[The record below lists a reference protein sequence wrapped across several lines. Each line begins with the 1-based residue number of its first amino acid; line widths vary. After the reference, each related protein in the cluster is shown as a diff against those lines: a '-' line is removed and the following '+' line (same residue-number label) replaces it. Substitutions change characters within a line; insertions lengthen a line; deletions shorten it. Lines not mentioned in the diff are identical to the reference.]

1 MCAMDARSA
10 PKIGKI
16 IKRARERKR
25 MSQAE
30 AAAALS
36 VSRSALNA
44 WENDRAYPRS
54 SIGAIEALYGISLDS
69 EPEPEPAI
77 PKNLLKEIM
86 TTDGLTPEQRQAVI
100 AAVEET
106 LAKERGET
114 APPARRPAPAPAPE
128 QRRPA
133 SLSGWRAPGRAP
145 RGHGRAGPDGGPP
158 RA

>member
-10 PKIGKI
+10 PKIGKT

-30 AAAALS
+30 AAAALQ

-54 SIGAIEALYGISLDS
+54 SIGAIEELYGISLDTD
-69 EPEPEPAI
+69 PEPEPAI
-77 PKNLLKEIM
+77 PKSLLREIM
-86 TTDGLTPEQRQAVI
+86 ETEGLTDEERVAVI
-100 AAVEET
+100 AAIDKT
-106 LAKERGET
+106 LAKERGEAASS
-114 APPARRPAPAPAPE
+114 APEASAE

-133 SLSGWRAPGRAP
+133 S
-145 RGHGRAGPDGGPP
+145 
-158 RA
+158 